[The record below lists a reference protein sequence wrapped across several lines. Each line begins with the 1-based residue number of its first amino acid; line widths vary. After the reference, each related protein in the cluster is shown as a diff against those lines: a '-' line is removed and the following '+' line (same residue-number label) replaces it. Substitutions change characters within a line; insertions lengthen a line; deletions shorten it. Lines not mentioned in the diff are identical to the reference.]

1 MRPPAPGEA
10 DLPAVLEGDLDV
22 AFTSF
27 GVLAWLDGRPPLTFS
42 LRATK
47 T

>member
-1 MRPPAPGEA
+1 
-10 DLPAVLEGDLDV
+10 V